1 MIDYPQLVDNLSVG
15 TIVINRAM
23 EVVLWNRWMENH
35 SHIPREQILGK
46 VLTEEFPALKQ
57 KGIHWKVQTVFRLG
71 SFAFFSQKL
80 HQFLFEFENTKY
92 FRPTLPYMQ
101 QSVVLVPLKGPD
113 GTVEHVCISVFDVTD
128 SVLLQQQLIE
138 SKRKVEDLSKIDEL
152 TQINNRRHLMT
163 RLNEELAV
171 HDRSGCVLSVI
182 LLDVDLFK
190 NVNDLRGHICG
201 DYVLR
206 ELAGI
211 LTSQLRQ
218 YDILG
223 RYGGEE
229 FGVVVPGGGIDQAL
243 VVAERLRSEVEKF
256 TFECDN
262 NKFNVTISLGLAS
275 TRGNLQATPQELF
288 KVADECLYRAKASG
302 RNCII
307 APEYKGD
314 SIAENSAKCAGPRD
328 VLTKTSPASS

>member
-1 MIDYPQLVDNLSVG
+1 MIDYPQLVDNLSIG
-15 TIVINRAM
+15 TIVINRAL

-57 KGIHWKVQTVFRLG
+57 KGIPWKVQTVFRLG
-71 SFAFFSQKL
+71 NFAFFSQKL

-101 QSVVLVPLKGPD
+101 QSVTLVPLKGSD
-113 GTVEHVCISVFDVTD
+113 GTVEYVCISIFDVTD
-128 SVLLQQQLIE
+128 SVLYQQQLIE
-138 SKRKVEDLSKIDEL
+138 SKRKVEELSKIDEL

-171 HDRSGCVLSVI
+171 HERSGCVLSVI
-182 LLDVDLFK
+182 LLDVDDFK

-206 ELAGI
+206 KLAGI

-229 FGVVVPGGGIDQAL
+229 FGIVVPGGGIDQAL
-243 VVAERLRSEVEKF
+243 VVAERLRSKVEKF

-262 NKFNVTISLGLAS
+262 NKFNITISLGLAS

-288 KVADECLYRAKASG
+288 KMADEFLYRAKASG
-302 RNCII
+302 RNCVV
-307 APEYKGD
+307 APDYKDNHISKD
-314 SIAENSAKCAGPRD
+314 SILCSGSRD
-328 VLTKTSPASS
+328 VLNKTSPISS